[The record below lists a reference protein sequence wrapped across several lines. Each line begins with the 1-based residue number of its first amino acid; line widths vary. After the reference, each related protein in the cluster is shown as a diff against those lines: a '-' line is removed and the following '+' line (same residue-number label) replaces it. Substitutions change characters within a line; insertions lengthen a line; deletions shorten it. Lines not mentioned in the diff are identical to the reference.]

1 MDNNN
6 QAIKNLKKSENS
18 DLMEGTNKPEKM
30 ENDFNIEINSDKEN
44 KNEIESKSIKEN
56 EENIDNED
64 EEEDEDEDEEK
75 KEMREFTIELIIH
88 TKVMDNREEIKKCIC
103 HNHIIL
109 DEKYN
114 NKTREELEEK
124 ENIYI
129 EREIIPSIFIPV
141 IKETNGQG
149 ILPQLTTL
157 ESPDKFYIKL
167 TDLTKSLL
175 KIGFPMSGSKI
186 NIYVSYANSYIYFGT
201 EPVDEKTVLYSF
213 MLEPT
218 KDLIKMKIIN
228 YIQKR
233 MLDGYTNS
241 IINTYFR
248 KPIQKPLPSLE
259 IKKIF
264 TPSMTNLE
272 YYAEASDN
280 EESSSSSQQSVIS
293 YVNDDFNLQINKNN
307 ENKKKQKFRNMTD
320 SHKRERKIG
329 YIIEKVYAWR
339 KLYNGY
345 RDEKNNF
352 IKYSL
357 DNAALKIDVSKKSL
371 DDYLLQIRLGRKY
384 GFDFDKN
391 KYEKIGVLRE
401 YVKKIK
407 EKKPELIKKRGKK
420 DKKNKKDQKEENNI
434 NINEEESEVE
444 NKKIGNKSKNI
455 KRNTLNQNISKN
467 FNNSKD
473 KTKEKSI
480 LGKKKNRKYK

>member
-1 MDNNN
+1 MDKN
-6 QAIKNLKKSENS
+6 QKNKNLKDSENS
-18 DLMEGTNKPEKM
+18 YLMEESNQTEKV
-30 ENDFNIEINSDKEN
+30 EKDINIEIDSDKEN
-44 KNEIESKSIKEN
+44 KDEIESKSIKEN
-56 EENIDNED
+56 EGNIDD
-64 EEEDEDEDEEK
+64 EDEDEDEEK

-103 HNHIIL
+103 RNHIIL
-109 DEKYN
+109 NEKYN
-114 NKTREELEEK
+114 KMTREELEEK

-141 IKETNGQG
+141 IKETKGQS
-149 ILPQLTTL
+149 ILPQLTNL

-175 KIGFPMSGSKI
+175 KIGFPLSGSKI

-280 EESSSSSQQSVIS
+280 EDSSSSSQQSIIS
-293 YVNDDFNLQINKNN
+293 YDNDDNNLQINKNDD
-307 ENKKKQKFRNMTD
+307 NKKKQNFRNMTD

-352 IKYSL
+352 NKYSL
-357 DNAALKIDVSKKSL
+357 DDAAKKIDVSKKSL

-391 KYEKIGVLRE
+391 KYEKIGVLRD

-407 EKKPELIKKRGKK
+407 EEKPELIKKRTTKKKGKK
-420 DKKNKKDQKEENNI
+420 DKKNTEDQKEENNN
-434 NINEEESEVE
+434 NIIEEESEIE
-444 NKKIGNKSKNI
+444 SKKIGNKSKNI
-455 KRNTLNQNISKN
+455 KKNTLNQNISIKI
-467 FNNSKD
+467 NNSKD
-473 KTKEKSI
+473 NTKEKSV
-480 LGKKKNRKYK
+480 LGKKRKSKI